1 MSIRQI
7 RHIPFSLLVLG
18 SATAAHAAPASV
30 NGQWV
35 TQDKDAVVSIGQCGS
50 TICGKLSQYLVTPPG
65 GAGQKD
71 VNNPNKALRDRKL
84 LGTAFLTGF
93 KADGQ
98 QWRGTIYDPKTG
110 KTYRS
115 VMYKGKS
122 GNLIVKGCI
131 GPFAS
136 HKLGHRDN
144 QFRSFH
150 PLHSTR

>member
-1 MSIRQI
+1 MQQSFLRNAT
-7 RHIPFSLLVLG
+7 LG
-18 SATAAHAAPASV
+18 AIALTTASAAYAAPASV

-35 TQDKDAVVSIGQCGS
+35 TQDKDAVVSIGPCGA
-50 TICGKLSQYLVTPPG
+50 TICGKLSQYLVTPPNG
-65 GAGQKD
+65 VGQKD
-71 VNNPNKALRDRKL
+71 VNNPNKSLRSRKL

-93 KADGQ
+93 KADGT

-131 GPFAS
+131 GPFCQS
-136 HKLGHRDN
+136 QTWTPR
-144 QFRSFH
+144 
-150 PLHSTR
+150 